1 MGHSLL
7 NGLEAVHGKQEC
19 CIEKEKPP
27 RHCALAALTRQLAK
41 STRHENNEVTHA
53 DRTITWM
60 QKKSSLNVY
69 S

>member
-27 RHCALAALTRQLAK
+27 RHCTLAASHTTTSK
-41 STRHENNEVTHA
+41 VNGGE
-53 DRTITWM
+53 RTISWM
-60 QKKSSLNVY
+60 QKKSS
-69 S
+69 